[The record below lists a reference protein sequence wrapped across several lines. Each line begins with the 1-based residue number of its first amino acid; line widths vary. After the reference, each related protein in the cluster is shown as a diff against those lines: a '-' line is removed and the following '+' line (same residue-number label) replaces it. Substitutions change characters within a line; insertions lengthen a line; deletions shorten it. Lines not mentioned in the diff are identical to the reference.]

1 MRWHFE
7 KTIFLKT
14 RLVRA
19 CGFQERGQN
28 RKTSLPQHVQCGER
42 RCATRMGACHD
53 HGGRTALAVRRRFGI
68 RGLRLSDMT
77 HRSARAVLRTPR
89 HSRAGQLRRSR
100 NESGRC
106 LRRGARGVGYGGA
119 PGAVWPVLR
128 NAPRASVAEQIG
140 VAFSLARRGTP
151 LRSTI
156 VGAVSETTKVH
167 WPKLPLQ
174 LPAPRRPPKRSLL
187 RLLFGVKRTR
197 CAQSELFRG

>member
-1 MRWHFE
+1 M
-7 KTIFLKT
+7 
-14 RLVRA
+14 RA

-53 HGGRTALAVRRRFGI
+53 HGRRTALAVRRRFGI

-128 NAPRASVAEQIG
+128 NAPRFSRRTNRRCFLAG
-140 VAFSLARRGTP
+140 VARNAVAIDDRWGCVGNNESTLAEAAASTP
-151 LRSTI
+151 GPTQTS
-156 VGAVSETTKVH
+156 
-167 WPKLPLQ
+167 
-174 LPAPRRPPKRSLL
+174 
-187 RLLFGVKRTR
+187 
-197 CAQSELFRG
+197 